1 MQAIL
6 DWGVGVVRS
15 FQALASPALTG
26 AMKGITFLGT
36 EWFFLAALPLI
47 YWCVDRR
54 RGIRL
59 SILSFFSAFL
69 NSWLKLAFA
78 QPRPY
83 DLDPSVGMA
92 AEPTFG
98 LPSGHAQSTA
108 VFWGVLAPVFRR
120 PWGLVL
126 GILAP
131 LIIGL
136 SRIYLGV
143 HFPTDVLAGWL
154 LGGLIVLGDALYG
167 DKAQEALEK
176 SPARWIILGAAL
188 IALGM
193 NFLNRDDT
201 SSSGVFLGTVAG
213 FVFADRRVQFRIPA
227 RLGRRLLCYL
237 MGMAVTGI
245 LYFGLKAL
253 FPGKGSDYYDLLR
266 FVRYGALGL
275 WVSLGAPWVF
285 VRLGLMEGLG
295 AKASKAS

>member
-1 MQAIL
+1 
-6 DWGVGVVRS
+6 
-15 FQALASPALTG
+15 
-26 AMKGITFLGT
+26 
-36 EWFFLAALPLI
+36 
-47 YWCVDRR
+47 
-54 RGIRL
+54 
-59 SILSFFSAFL
+59 
-69 NSWLKLAFA
+69 
-78 QPRPY
+78 
-83 DLDPSVGMA
+83 MA

-176 SPARWIILGAAL
+176 APARWIILGAAL

-237 MGMAVTGI
+237 LGMAVTGI